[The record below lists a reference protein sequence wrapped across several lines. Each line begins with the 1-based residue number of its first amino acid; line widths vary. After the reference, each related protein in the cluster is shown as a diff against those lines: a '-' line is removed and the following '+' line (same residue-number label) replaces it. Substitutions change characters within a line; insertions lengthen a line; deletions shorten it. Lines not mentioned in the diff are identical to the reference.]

1 MTVFDCSKDVS
12 AYHDEKVTLRE
23 SDRRDMKQRRDN
35 GRTRLE
41 KGLEEAGHPL
51 PKMIC
56 SQGSYQMRT
65 MVQDANLDYDI
76 DDGVYFKPEDLKA
89 SDGKELTPLQV
100 RQRICDAL
108 TRDQRFAS
116 PAEVHDNCVRQE
128 YQAGYHIDMPVYRV
142 SIEKD
147 DAGEENEIYELSSK
161 DAWQI
166 SDARAVTKWFK
177 DAVSELNGEDGDDG
191 FQMRR
196 VVRMTK
202 AFARSRE
209 DWKES
214 TTSGIAISKL
224 VVDEFRPS
232 AGRDDIALLET
243 WKAID
248 LRLLLSTEVAH
259 PVNPTPLAAAGNK
272 KVAFFQQKLSE
283 ALETLEVIE
292 DEGCTRNEAREAWD
306 GVFNTNFMSKLPDPS
321 EPDAGKKSFFV
332 ATESRS
338 DTRDDGNGRYGAGAP
353 A

>member
-1 MTVFDCSKDVS
+1 MTVFDCGNDISK
-12 AYHDEKVTLRE
+12 YHNDKVTLRE

-41 KGLEEAGHPL
+41 NGLEAAGHPL
-51 PKMIC
+51 PRMIC

-65 MVQDANLDYDI
+65 MVQDENLDYDI
-76 DDGVYFKPEDLKA
+76 DDGAYFKPEDLRGP
-89 SDGKELTPLQV
+89 DDKELTPLQL

-116 PAEVHDNCVRQE
+116 PAEVHENCVRQE
-128 YQAGYHIDMPVYRV
+128 YQAGYHIDMPAYRV
-142 SIEKD
+142 RVEKNA
-147 DAGEENEIYELSSK
+147 AGEDAEVYELASK

-177 DAVSELNGEDGDDG
+177 DSVSDLNGEDGDGG

-202 AFARSRE
+202 AFARSRG
-209 DWKES
+209 DWKEN
-214 TTSGIAISKL
+214 TTSGITLSKL

-232 AGRDDIALLET
+232 EGRDDVALLET

-248 LRLLLSTEVAH
+248 ARLQASTEVAH
-259 PVNPTPLAAAGNK
+259 PINPTPLAATGNK
-272 KVAFFQQKLSE
+272 KVEFFQKKLSA
-283 ALETLEVIE
+283 ALKSLEVL
-292 DEGCTRNEAREAWD
+292 EGDDCTRNEARAAWD
-306 GVFNTNFMSKLPDPS
+306 SVFNTDFISKLPDPS
-321 EPDAGKKSFFV
+321 EPEGGKRSFFV

-338 DTRDDGNGRYGAGAP
+338 DTRDDGNGRYGTGDCV
-353 A
+353 